1 MNLFS
6 EYRSRIVQAVDELC
20 SSGVLPNDLDTSRV
34 SVEPP
39 REAEHGDLATNAAM
53 VLAKQAG
60 LKPRDL
66 AEHIAEKLR
75 ADAQVTGVEIA
86 GPGFI
91 NIRLESAAWRAVL
104 AEVLAQG
111 DAFGVSQFGAGKK
124 VNIEYVSANPTGPLH
139 IGHARGTVFGDA
151 LASLL
156 EKAGFEV
163 CREYYI
169 NDAGAQVDALARSVY
184 LRYRE
189 ALGETIGEI
198 PEGLYPGDYLI
209 PVGQALAARDGDR
222 WITAPEEEWLA
233 PIRQFAI
240 DAMMDLVRDDLA
252 TLDVRHDVFT
262 SERSLVEAGRVDE
275 VLENLKARDLIYT
288 GVLEPPKGKKP
299 DDWEP
304 RPQTL
309 FRATDFRDDVDRPLK
324 KSDGSWT
331 YFASDIAYHRDK
343 YLRGF
348 DELID
353 VWGADHGGY
362 VKRMVAATDAV
373 TEGAARL
380 DVKICQIVRLLEKG
394 EQVRMSK
401 RSGHFVTLR
410 DLVDEVGPGV
420 VRFIMLTRKND
431 APLDFDLAV
440 VREQSRENPV
450 FYVQYAHA
458 RCHSVMRMAAEALS
472 DLPTDTEA
480 LASADLSLLQDEAEL
495 DLIKFI
501 ALWPRTVESAAEAH
515 EPHRL
520 AFYMYDLAS
529 AFHSLWTKGSR
540 EDPSLR
546 MVRDDA
552 VELTRARLA
561 LARATQIVIAS
572 GLSIFGVEAVEE
584 MR

>member
-91 NIRLESAAWRAVL
+91 NIRLEPAAWRAVL

-111 DAFGVSQFGAGKK
+111 DAFGASEFGAGKK
-124 VNIEYVSANPTGPLH
+124 INIEYVSANPTGPLH

-331 YFASDIAYHRDK
+331 YFASDIAYHKDK